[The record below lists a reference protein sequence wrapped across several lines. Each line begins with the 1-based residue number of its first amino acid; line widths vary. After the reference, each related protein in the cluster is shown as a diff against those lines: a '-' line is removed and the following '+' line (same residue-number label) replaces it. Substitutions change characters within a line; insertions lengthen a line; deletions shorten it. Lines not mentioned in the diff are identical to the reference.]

1 MSRKVSKRKR
11 PDRGKHAI
19 HEMAERKG
27 GIFNERTMRYLS
39 KFYNK
44 GVIEKV
50 EFVISTGKEADVYLA
65 QRGASEIVKSG
76 LVALKFFRGEGI
88 SFNKMREY
96 IEGDPRFGNLKSSRT
111 SIVEIWCRKEFGNLV
126 LAGEAGASV
135 PKPYMFNGNI
145 LAMEFIGEESGTPSK
160 KLKDVVL
167 ENPSRTLKIILNQV
181 HLMYRAGLVHADL
194 SEFNILIQGEKQKPV
209 IIDIGQG
216 VVIRHPRAREFLQR
230 DVHNIVRYFNQ
241 KYGIETD
248 EAGLVGSI
256 LNPSHKSG
264 R

>member
-1 MSRKVSKRKR
+1 MARKWSKRKR
-11 PDRGKHAI
+11 PDRDKHMI
-19 HEMAERKG
+19 MEVSQRKG
-27 GIFNERTMRYLS
+27 GIFNERTMRFLS

-44 GVIEKV
+44 GIV
-50 EFVISTGKEADVYLA
+50 ERVAFIISTGKEADVYA
-65 QRGASEIVKSG
+65 AESGSSEAVKSD

-96 IEGDPRFGNLKSSRT
+96 IEGDPRFGNLRSSRT

-145 LAMEFIGEESGTPSK
+145 LAMEFIGDENDAPSK
-160 KLKDVVL
+160 RMKDVVL
-167 ENPSRTLKIILNQV
+167 DDPKKVLKSIIDQIKR
-181 HLMYRAGLVHADL
+181 MYRAGLVHADL

-216 VVIRHPRAREFLQR
+216 VVIRHPRAKEFLER
-230 DVHNIVRYFNQ
+230 DVHNIARYFSQ
-241 KYGIETD
+241 KYGIESNEKD
-248 EAGLVGSI
+248 ILDGLTR
-256 LNPSHKSG
+256 PSLS
-264 R
+264 